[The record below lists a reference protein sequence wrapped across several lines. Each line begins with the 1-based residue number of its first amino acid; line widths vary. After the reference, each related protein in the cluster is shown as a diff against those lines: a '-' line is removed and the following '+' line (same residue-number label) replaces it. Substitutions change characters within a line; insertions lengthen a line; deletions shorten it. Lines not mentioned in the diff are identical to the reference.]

1 VNRVFSVVRTDRR
14 MQQRAVGALAAVVM
28 LLGQGSTASAG
39 DLKVTIAGV
48 RSDAGTIMIG
58 LYDTAL
64 GFDSAIKRSAE
75 AGLLNDPGRLA
86 GVAMRAAGC
95 HSIVFP
101 DLRPGRYAV
110 IAFHDEND
118 NGRLDENAWG
128 VPTEGYG
135 FSNDAHGFLAAPSF
149 DAAAVTLG
157 DETASEIT
165 VSLAYSKTA
174 LRTAR
179 PAIE

>member
-1 VNRVFSVVRTDRR
+1 MNRAFSVVRADRWVR
-14 MQQRAVGALAAVVM
+14 KRAVRALAAVVL
-28 LLGQGSTASAG
+28 LLGLGSTAWAG

-128 VPTEGYG
+128 VPIEGYG

-157 DETASEIT
+157 DETVSEIA
-165 VSLAYSKTA
+165 VSLSYSKTA
-174 LRTAR
+174 LQAAR
-179 PAIE
+179 PSID